1 MPLSRPK
8 SAADSHF
15 PLACINARMIKQLEY
30 CKPVAKKVVIASS
43 WLSLQAQPSGG
54 AAADQDFSQRSALNV
69 VAGRT
74 VVRMDWQSLET
85 FSFGDHP
92 ALADELVRLVFEGK
106 KRATCWAVS
115 EGLKG
120 AAVGKPMVALDG
132 KNRPRVVL
140 KTIELTQRQFDQV
153 DEAFAYDE
161 GEGDR
166 SLAYWREAHK
176 RYFTRAGLFEPQMML
191 WCERFRVEH
200 VIERY

>member
-1 MPLSRPK
+1 VPPVLRNQGLS
-8 SAADSHF
+8 
-15 PLACINARMIKQLEY
+15 
-30 CKPVAKKVVIASS
+30 V
-43 WLSLQAQPSGG
+43 QAQPSRS
-54 AAADQDFSQRSALNV
+54 APRDQDYGERSAVAL
-69 VAGRT
+69 VAGGT
-74 VVRMDWQSLET
+74 IVRIVMHWQSLET

-92 ALADELVRLVFEGK
+92 ALADELVGLVLEGK

-132 KNRPRVVL
+132 ENRPRVVL
-140 KTIELTQRQFDQV
+140 KTIELMQRQFNQV

-166 SLAYWREAHK
+166 SLAYWRVAHT
-176 RYFTRAGLFEPQMML
+176 RYFTRAGLFAPQMML
-191 WCERFRVEH
+191 WCERFQVEQ